1 MSNSNVVKLVQP
13 GTFSDQLTEVLRRG
27 ARCLLAQ
34 AVEAEVADFLG
45 GHGELKTGDRTGA
58 AVEKVTGIARD
69 ILGTDDPSGIEA
81 AIVRDPNAA
90 LQFKTALIQAEADAR
105 RLEHEAI
112 LAQLRD
118 VQSAREQTVRLAEA
132 KSPIAYGAVLVSAI
146 VLVGF
151 AVMLWLVI
159 REEVPANQRDMVTLL
174 LGTLAGMASSVVAY
188 WVGSSNGS
196 MQKNA
201 ALEKALAQK

>member
-1 MSNSNVVKLVQP
+1 MP
-13 GTFSDQLTEVLRRG
+13 
-27 ARCLLAQ
+27 LLPLLLG
-34 AVEAEVADFLG
+34 VAPTVASWIL
-45 GHGELKTGDRTGA
+45 GDRTGV
-58 AVEKVTGIARD
+58 AVEKVTGIARE
-69 ILGTDDPSGIEA
+69 ILGTDDASGIER
-81 AIVRDPNAA
+81 AITGDPNLA
-90 LQFKTALIQAEADAR
+90 LQFKMAVIQAETDAR
-105 RLEHEAI
+105 RQEFEA
-112 LAQLRD
+112 LQAQLRD

>member
-1 MSNSNVVKLVQP
+1 MP
-13 GTFSDQLTEVLRRG
+13 
-27 ARCLLAQ
+27 LLPLLLG
-34 AVEAEVADFLG
+34 VAPTVASWIL
-45 GHGELKTGDRTGA
+45 GDRTGV

-69 ILGTDDPSGIEA
+69 FLGTDDASGIEA
-81 AIVRDPNAA
+81 AIARDPNVA
-90 LQFKTALIQAEADAR
+90 LQFRQAVIQAEADAR
-105 RLEHEAI
+105 RQEFEA
-112 LAQLRD
+112 LQAQLAD
-118 VQSAREQTVRLAEA
+118 VQSARGQTVKLAEA
-132 KSPIAYGAVLVSAI
+132 RSPIAYGAVVVSTI

>member
-1 MSNSNVVKLVQP
+1 MP
-13 GTFSDQLTEVLRRG
+13 
-27 ARCLLAQ
+27 LLPLLLG
-34 AVEAEVADFLG
+34 VAPTVASWIL
-45 GHGELKTGDRTGA
+45 GDRTGA
-58 AVEKVTGIARD
+58 AVEKVTGIARE
-69 ILGTDDPSGIEA
+69 ILGTDDANGIER
-81 AIVRDPNAA
+81 AIAGDPNLA
-90 LQFKTALIQAEADAR
+90 LQFKMAVIQAEADAR
-105 RLEHEAI
+105 RQEFEA
-112 LAQLRD
+112 LQAQLAD
-118 VQSAREQTVRLAEA
+118 VQSARGQTVKLAEA
-132 KSPIAYGAVLVSAI
+132 RSPIAYGAVVVSTI

>member
-1 MSNSNVVKLVQP
+1 MSYGSWLIYPPAGFITGGLLLIV
-13 GTFSDQLTEVLRRG
+13 G
-27 ARCLLAQ
+27 ALLIS
-34 AVEAEVADFLG
+34 LG
-45 GHGELKTGDRTGA
+45 SRA
-58 AVEKVTGIARD
+58 
-69 ILGTDDPSGIEA
+69 
-81 AIVRDPNAA
+81 
-90 LQFKTALIQAEADAR
+90 
-105 RLEHEAI
+105 AI
-112 LAQLRD
+112 LAQICD

-159 REEVPANQRDMVTLL
+159 REEVPAHQRDMVTLL

-196 MQKNA
+196 MQKNTV
-201 ALEKALAQK
+201 LEKALAQK

>member
-1 MSNSNVVKLVQP
+1 MP
-13 GTFSDQLTEVLRRG
+13 
-27 ARCLLAQ
+27 LLPLLLG
-34 AVEAEVADFLG
+34 VAPTVASWIL
-45 GHGELKTGDRTGA
+45 GDRTGA
-58 AVEKVTGIARD
+58 AVEKVTGIARE
-69 ILGTDDPSGIEA
+69 ILGTDDPTGIEA
-81 AIVRDPNAA
+81 AIARDPNAA

-105 RLEHEAI
+105 RLEHDSI

-188 WVGSSNGS
+188 WVGRREGDGHCPRDPGHRRPIGHRSSDHARPQRGPAV
-196 MQKNA
+196 QDGA
-201 ALEKALAQK
+201 HPG

>member
-1 MSNSNVVKLVQP
+1 MGPL
-13 GTFSDQLTEVLRRG
+13 
-27 ARCLLAQ
+27 
-34 AVEAEVADFLG
+34 
-45 GHGELKTGDRTGA
+45 GELRWSRGRWPYRIGA
-58 AVEKVTGIARD
+58 SASGRDGRCCPTGIARD
-69 ILGTDDPSGIEA
+69 ILGTDDANGIER
-81 AIVRDPNAA
+81 AITGDPNLA
-90 LQFKTALIQAEADAR
+90 LQFKMAVIQAEAGAR
-105 RLEHEAI
+105 RQEFEA
-112 LAQLRD
+112 LQAQLAD
-118 VQSAREQTVRLAEA
+118 VQSARSQTVKLAEA
-132 KSPIAYGAVLVSAI
+132 RSPIAYGAVVVSTI

>member
-1 MSNSNVVKLVQP
+1 MPLLPLLLGIAPTVASWIM
-13 GTFSDQLTEVLRRG
+13 GDQ
-27 ARCLLAQ
+27 
-34 AVEAEVADFLG
+34 
-45 GHGELKTGDRTGA
+45 TGA
-58 AVEKVTGIARD
+58 AVSRVTGIARD
-69 ILGTDDPSGIEA
+69 ILGTEDANGIER
-81 AIVRDPNAA
+81 AITGDPNLA
-90 LQFKTALIQAEADAR
+90 LQFKMAVIQAEADAR
-105 RLEHEAI
+105 RQEFEVLQ
-112 LAQLRD
+112 AQLAD
-118 VQSAREQTVRLAEA
+118 VQSARGQTVKLAEA
-132 KSPIAYGAVLVSAI
+132 RSPIAYGAVLVSAI

-159 REEVPANQRDMVTLL
+159 REEVQANQRDMVTLL

>member
-1 MSNSNVVKLVQP
+1 MRRDGRALRLC
-13 GTFSDQLTEVLRRG
+13 FLQLCRG
-27 ARCLLAQ
+27 WLLLG
-34 AVEAEVADFLG
+34 VAPTVASWIL
-45 GHGELKTGDRTGA
+45 GDRTGA

-81 AIVRDPNAA
+81 AIARDPNAA

-112 LAQLRD
+112 LAQIRD

-159 REEVPANQRDMVTLL
+159 REEVPANQRDMVNLL

-201 ALEKALAQK
+201 ALEKALAQKRAMTG

>member
-1 MSNSNVVKLVQP
+1 VACPTLRSGQP
-13 GTFSDQLTEVLRRG
+13 TGWPERPESDSR
-27 ARCLLAQ
+27 
-34 AVEAEVADFLG
+34 
-45 GHGELKTGDRTGA
+45 
-58 AVEKVTGIARD
+58 TGIATGGR
-69 ILGTDDPSGIEA
+69 P
-81 AIVRDPNAA
+81 
-90 LQFKTALIQAEADAR
+90 IQAEADAR

-112 LAQLRD
+112 LAQIRD

-201 ALEKALAQK
+201 ALEKVLAQK

>member
-1 MSNSNVVKLVQP
+1 MMPLVP
-13 GTFSDQLTEVLRRG
+13 
-27 ARCLLAQ
+27 LLLGIAPT
-34 AVEAEVADFLG
+34 VASWILG
-45 GHGELKTGDRTGA
+45 DKTGG
-58 AVEKVTGIARD
+58 AVEKVTGIARE
-69 ILGTDDPSGIEA
+69 ILGTDDSSGIEA
-81 AIVRDPNAA
+81 AIARDPNLA

-105 RLEHEAI
+105 WLEHEAI
-112 LAQLRD
+112 LAQIRD
-118 VQSAREQTVRLAEA
+118 VQGAREETVRLAEA

-196 MQKNA
+196 MQKSA
-201 ALEKALAQK
+201 VLEKALAQK

>member
-1 MSNSNVVKLVQP
+1 AP
-13 GTFSDQLTEVLRRG
+13 
-27 ARCLLAQ
+27 
-34 AVEAEVADFLG
+34 
-45 GHGELKTGDRTGA
+45 
-58 AVEKVTGIARD
+58 
-69 ILGTDDPSGIEA
+69 
-81 AIVRDPNAA
+81 
-90 LQFKTALIQAEADAR
+90 
-105 RLEHEAI
+105 
-112 LAQLRD
+112 LRD
-118 VQSAREQTVRLAEA
+118 DAIAQQSRRRPREA

-159 REEVPANQRDMVTLL
+159 REEVPANQRDIVTLL

-201 ALEKALAQK
+201 ALEKLLAQK

>member
-1 MSNSNVVKLVQP
+1 M
-13 GTFSDQLTEVLRRG
+13 E
-27 ARCLLAQ
+27 
-34 AVEAEVADFLG
+34 
-45 GHGELKTGDRTGA
+45 
-58 AVEKVTGIARD
+58 
-69 ILGTDDPSGIEA
+69 
-81 AIVRDPNAA
+81 A
-90 LQFKTALIQAEADAR
+90 LQ
-105 RLEHEAI
+105 
-112 LAQLRD
+112 AQLAD
-118 VQSAREQTVRLAEA
+118 VQSARSQTVKLAEA
-132 KSPIAYGAVLVSAI
+132 RSPIAYGAVVVSTI

-201 ALEKALAQK
+201 ALEKVLAQR